1 MVFDINSY
9 KISTKIF
16 YFINRFVKV
25 FCEVNLTYIRNNFL
39 HVVVVYIRCLL
50 NSYTLY
56 RNSII
61 LFSITKVYVFLK
73 SNTLYVCFT

>member
-1 MVFDINSY
+1 MVSDINSY
-9 KISTKIF
+9 KISIRIF
-16 YFINRFVKV
+16 HFINRFVEV

-39 HVVVVYIRCLL
+39 HRIRRLL
-50 NSYTLY
+50 NSCTLH

-73 SNTLYVCFT
+73 SNTLYVYFS